1 MSIFHHC
8 RETPRKVKIYSLYTK
23 HAHTLNTYVAYT
35 SRFLSARHVYFI
47 IPIVLATLT
56 QFLLFQLLYETKSP
70 YNSSVSLSFS
80 LYHSCIDLFTFSLL
94 MAINVRIQRVH
105 LREKLLNHSREC
117 NFFFFFLRITSTRNN
132 FRLLSRIFFI
142 NGYFLRMLNVE
153 SSNGHYLYQCPLR
166 LYK

>member
-1 MSIFHHC
+1 MSVFHHC
-8 RETPRKVKIYSLYTK
+8 RETPRKVKIYTRCTRNT
-23 HAHTLNTYVAYT
+23 HTRWIHVTYT
-35 SRFLSARHVYFI
+35 SRFPSARHVYFI

-80 LYHSCIDLFTFSLL
+80 LYHSCIDLFTFPLL
-94 MAINVRIQRVH
+94 VAMNVRIQRVH

-117 NFFFFFLRITSTRNN
+117 IFFFFFFLQMTRNN

-142 NGYFLRMLNVE
+142 NGYFVLKMLNVE
-153 SSNGHYLYQCPLR
+153 PSNDHCLCSVH
-166 LYK
+166 

>member
-35 SRFLSARHVYFI
+35 SRFPSARHVYFI

-117 NFFFFFLRITSTRNN
+117 NFFFFFFAND
-132 FRLLSRIFFI
+132 I
-142 NGYFLRMLNVE
+142 NE
-153 SSNGHYLYQCPLR
+153 
-166 LYK
+166 K